1 VRLSF
6 FFIDE
11 VKLIIWLFAFA
22 VVFGAIGAAAVFVL
36 IRRDR
41 KKS

>member
-1 VRLSF
+1 MVLSF
-6 FFIDE
+6 FLVDE

-22 VVFGAIGAAAVFVL
+22 VVFGAIGAVAVFVL

>member
-6 FFIDE
+6 FFVNE
-11 VKLIIWLFAFA
+11 VKLIAWLFVFA
-22 VVFGAIGAAAVFVL
+22 VVFGAIGAAAVVAL

>member
-1 VRLSF
+1 MVLGLF
-6 FFIDE
+6 G
-11 VKLIIWLFAFA
+11 LAIIL
-22 VVFGAIGAAAVFVL
+22 GIIGAAAVFVL

>member
-1 VRLSF
+1 VSLNLLLV
-6 FFIDE
+6 DE
-11 VKLIIWLFAFA
+11 VKLIIWLFGFA

-41 KKS
+41 KKD